1 MNVLKKLTIPFLFVF
16 VAWVT
21 FACNPNTN
29 KGEEPSAS
37 APEYEEEMDLE
48 ETLEDESLV
57 DAELEVEQPSI
68 VEIASRHGS
77 FNTLVRS
84 LEAAGLTE
92 TLNGPGPYTVFA
104 PTDEAFAALPE
115 GTLED
120 LLKPE
125 NKDKLA
131 AILNAHVVSGE
142 VRSIDLTDG
151 MTPESVSGEVLSVST
166 SDGVKVNEASVSS
179 MDIQANNGVI
189 HVVDKVIIP
198 AEK

>member
-1 MNVLKKLTIPFLFVF
+1 MKKLIIPLVFVF
-16 VAWVT
+16 VAWVAI
-21 FACNPNTN
+21 ACSQTAQ
-29 KGEEPSAS
+29 KGEEPSAG
-37 APEYEEEMDLE
+37 APEYEEEMEPVEFIE
-48 ETLEDESLV
+48 EESLV
-57 DAELEVEQPSI
+57 EAEIEQPSI

-125 NKDKLA
+125 NQEKLA
-131 AILNAHVVSGE
+131 NILKYHVLSGE
-142 VRSIDLTDG
+142 VRSADLEDG
-151 MTPESVSGEVLSVST
+151 MTPESVSGQTLVVSKG
-166 SDGVKVNEASVSS
+166 DGVKVNKVNVSS
-179 MDIQANNGVI
+179 MDIQANNGII
-189 HVVDKVIIP
+189 HVVDKVILP
-198 AEK
+198 EEN

>member
-1 MNVLKKLTIPFLFVF
+1 MNILKKLAIPFLFVF

-21 FACNPNTN
+21 FACNPNTST
-29 KGEEPSAS
+29 GEEPSAS
-37 APEYEEEMDLE
+37 APEYEEEMELE

-57 DAELEVEQPSI
+57 EAEMEVEQQSI
-68 VEIASRHGS
+68 VEIATRHGS

-92 TLNGPGPYTVFA
+92 TLSGPGPYTVFA
-104 PTDEAFAALPE
+104 PTDEAFASLPE

-125 NKDKLA
+125 NQEKLA
-131 AILNAHVVSGE
+131 TILKAHVLAGE
-142 VRSIDLTDG
+142 VRSVDLTDG
-151 MTPESVSGEVLSVST
+151 ATPESVSGELLSVST
-166 SDGVKVNEASVSS
+166 SDGVKVNESTISS

-189 HVVDKVIIP
+189 HVVTKVIIP
-198 AEK
+198 EEK